1 MLNIHSFLHRVKMPS
16 LKTLVFKNGKHKNRM
31 AVIAYMM
38 ATVLFIL
45 SPDYIYGASN
55 YDMQFV
61 GSTITSAK
69 EIEEGTANEAIVR
82 TDIVEKLTKEII
94 ENNPF
99 ILLNLTDNYEEYRK
113 PFTKGLMLDDTIE
126 STSEKRKAN
135 SKEGAAAKV
144 DSSSTVKSTPMDKSK
159 KQAEE
164 LNSKNT
170 KSNKAGDAAKET
182 QATSKSK
189 IVVKL
194 SKKDQEILQR
204 IVEAEATGEDIKGR
218 ILVANVILNRVNDD
232 YFPDTVEG
240 VVFQNDGNT
249 YQFSPIKDQRY
260 WSVKISKD
268 TITAIE
274 RVMAGEDYS
283 QGALYFSARSKADKN
298 SMSWFDRNL
307 EFLFKYGG
315 HEFFR

>member
-16 LKTLVFKNGKHKNRM
+16 LKKIFLGNNGKHKNRM

-69 EIEEGTANEAIVR
+69 EIEEETANEAIVR
-82 TDIVEKLTKEII
+82 TDIVERLTKEITGS
-94 ENNPF
+94 NPF
-99 ILLNLTDNYEEYRK
+99 ILLNLTDNYEEYKK
-113 PFTKGLMLDDTIE
+113 PFTKGLMLDNTIE
-126 STSEKRKAN
+126 STSENTKAN

-144 DSSSTVKSTPMDKSK
+144 DSSSTDKSTKMDKSK
-159 KQAEE
+159 KQTEK
-164 LNSKNT
+164 LNAKNI
-170 KSNKAGDAAKET
+170 KSNKAGEAAKET
-182 QATSKSK
+182 QATSKTK
-189 IVVKL
+189 NVVKL
-194 SKKDQEILQR
+194 SKKDKEILQR
-204 IVEAEATGEDIKGR
+204 IVEAEATGR
-218 ILVANVILNRVNDD
+218 MLVANVILNRVNDN
-232 YFPDTVEG
+232 YFPNTVEE
-240 VVFQNDGNT
+240 VVFQNNGRT
-249 YQFSPIKDQRY
+249 YQFSPIKDKRY
-260 WSVKISKD
+260 WSVKISQD
-268 TITAIE
+268 TITAVD